1 MSPSLSIASVYRYPV
16 KSMGGERMETAKI
29 SKHGLAGD
37 RTWAVYNTA
46 AREIQGGRNLPKLLQ
61 LRASYTR
68 EPNGTDKGAIRVIF
82 PDDSF
87 IEADEALESEKLS
100 SFVGAPTR
108 LMPLEPASNI
118 AHYLRARTTPEE
130 MKKQMG
136 VSEGEAT
143 VDFSSLSLSA
153 LATGALFAT
162 APGAYYDLF
171 PLHIMTTGSL
181 THMQT
186 ISGNT
191 NFSVERFRPNILV
204 SNSMTNAVEEFT
216 WNGLSLSLGGVR
228 IKVEAETVRCSI
240 PGRAQFGIVED
251 KTIVQAV
258 ARLSNRHLGVY
269 ASVLDEGTIHQGDAI
284 TVHTNALLGLQQGL
298 DRAARELKK
307 SILNRFLG

>member
-1 MSPSLSIASVYRYPV
+1 MSPNLSIAGLYRYPV
-16 KSMGGERMETAKI
+16 KSMGGESIETAKI

-46 AREIQGGRNLPKLLQ
+46 AREIQGGRNLPRLLQ

-68 EPNGTDKGAIRVIF
+68 EPSHADKGAIRVVF
-82 PDDSF
+82 PDDSY
-87 IEADEALESEKLS
+87 IETDEALESDKLS

-108 LMPLEPASNI
+108 LMPLEPASNV

-130 MKKQMG
+130 MNKQMG
-136 VSEGEAT
+136 VSEGEAN

-162 APGAYYDLF
+162 PPGAYYDLF
-171 PLHIMTTGSL
+171 PLHILTEGAL

-186 ISGNT
+186 ISGNA

-204 SNSMTNAVEEFT
+204 ANSVTNAVEEFS
-216 WNGLSLSLGGVR
+216 WNGLTVTLGGVR

-240 PGRAQFGIVED
+240 PGRAQTGIVED

-258 ARLSNRHLGVY
+258 ARLSNRHMGVY
-269 ASVLDEGTIHQGDAI
+269 ASVLGEGTIRQGDVV
-284 TVHTNALLGLQQGL
+284 TVHTNAMTGLQQGL
-298 DRAARELKK
+298 DRAVRDLKK
-307 SILNRFLG
+307 GILDRLLG